1 MSIEQIV
8 HEELS
13 SGWNRII
20 KGVIKRV
27 RKRLNLAALSGE
39 QIKEIE
45 AAMRTWFK
53 E

>member
-1 MSIEQIV
+1 MIEKIV
-8 HEELS
+8 HEELN
-13 SGWNRII
+13 SGWNRLISAI
-20 KGVIKRV
+20 IKRV
-27 RKRLNLAALSGE
+27 RKRLNLAALSGK